1 MAETMRSWILGL
13 AGAAV
18 IASVAAAV
26 SPEGRVK
33 RVVSL
38 ACGFM
43 MILALLGP
51 AARFDYTGFRQS
63 LAELSEAEQ
72 YAPLDEV
79 NEKLTGLII
88 EEKYAA
94 YILDKGA
101 SLGMDDLA
109 VTVTASWSENGY
121 FYPERAT
128 LWTTADK
135 TLRDKLAYAIESGL
149 GLPPEELIWRDND
162 EQ

>member
-1 MAETMRSWILGL
+1 MAEAMRSWILGL

-18 IASVAAAV
+18 IASVAAAA

-38 ACGFM
+38 ACGLM

-51 AARFDYTGFRQS
+51 AARFDYESFRQG
-63 LAELSEAEQ
+63 LAALRAGELSQ
-72 YAPLDEV
+72 PLDEV

-101 SLGMDDLA
+101 ALGMDDLA
-109 VTVTASWSENGY
+109 VTVTADWSENGY
-121 FYPERAT
+121 FYPARAT
-128 LWTTADK
+128 LRTTADE

-149 GLPPEELIWRDND
+149 GLPPEELIWRAND
-162 EQ
+162 E

>member
-1 MAETMRSWILGL
+1 MAELMRSWILGL

-38 ACGFM
+38 ACGLLLIF
-43 MILALLGP
+43 ALLGP
-51 AARFDYTGFRQS
+51 AARFDYTDFRQS
-63 LAELSEAEQ
+63 LAELRAGELS
-72 YAPLDEV
+72 APLDEV

-101 SLGMDDLA
+101 ALGMDDLA
-109 VTVTASWSENGY
+109 VTVTARWSEDGY
-121 FYPERAT
+121 YYPERAT
-128 LWTTADK
+128 LRTTADK

-162 EQ
+162 ER